1 MPHHR
6 NLKNTATIAV
16 AVFSLVAMTACAY
29 WFAKRRSLEDMHR
42 VLAPRA
48 EFYAATVGG
57 ILSKY
62 EFLPLAVAQSA
73 EVADLLL
80 HQDPARV
87 AQVNDYLKDINARVG
102 AFAVYVL
109 DPQGLVLASSNW
121 QEPTS
126 YVGQNYAFR
135 PYFQQAVHGG
145 IGHFY
150 GIGVSTGEAGLFI
163 SQPLRQG
170 GRIIGVVAAKV
181 SLDWIERS
189 WSAPAVV
196 EQIWV
201 TDANG
206 VVILSSIPGLKF
218 TTLAPLSDAQRQQI
232 LAQRQF
238 LREPLPAVDHPV
250 REEFADGATVVSL
263 TDPAS
268 DRAAPNSKGEFLAV
282 GRSLDPLEW
291 RITVLSDLAPVRAVA
306 RNAALAAMLV
316 WALILLSILYARQR
330 RRRIHERLA
339 AQEALTQA
347 YGELEI
353 KVEQRTSDLRDSN
366 QRLHA
371 EVVERERAE
380 QTLRYAQAELVQS
393 GKLAA
398 IGQMAAGVTHELNQP
413 LAALQTFSD
422 NARAFITRGRHAQAL
437 ENLSIISDL
446 VKRLGYI
453 TSQLKAFARRSDD
466 AQDPIS
472 VQRAFAQA
480 MLLVHARVAAEQVQ
494 LTVAWPEQ
502 PLLVRC
508 SEVGL
513 EQVFTNLL
521 HNAMDAMA
529 DSPTRRIEVVAV
541 HNADALEI
549 QIADTGPGIP
559 GSLVEK
565 IFDPFFTTRKQ
576 GLGLGLSISAGIIRT
591 AGGLLSVRNRTAQD
605 GGGAEFIIRL
615 VNAPEGDAG
624 NQGT

>member
-1 MPHHR
+1 MAHHR
-6 NLKNTATIAV
+6 NLKNAATVAV
-16 AVFSLVAMTACAY
+16 AVLLLAAMAASAY
-29 WFAKRRSLEDMHR
+29 WIAKRRSLDDMHR

-48 EFYAATVGG
+48 EFYAATIGG

-62 EFLPLAVAQSA
+62 EFLPLAVAQSTD
-73 EVADLLL
+73 VADLLL
-80 HQDPARV
+80 HKDPVQVARV
-87 AQVNDYLKDINARVG
+87 NAYLKDINARAG

-135 PYFQQAVHGG
+135 PYFQQAAHGG
-145 IGHFY
+145 MGHFY

-206 VVILSSIPGLKF
+206 VVILSSVPGLKF

-238 LREPLPAVDHPV
+238 LQEPLPVVDHPV

-263 TDPAS
+263 SDPAS
-268 DRAAPNSKGEFLAV
+268 KHATPSSKGEFLAV
-282 GRSLDPLEW
+282 ARSLDPLDW
-291 RITVLSDLAPVRAVA
+291 RITVLSDLAPTRALA

-316 WALILLSILYARQR
+316 WALLLLSFLYARQR
-330 RRRIHERLA
+330 RRRIRERQA

-353 KVEQRTSDLRDSN
+353 KVEQRTSD
-366 QRLHA
+366 
-371 EVVERERAE
+371 
-380 QTLRYAQAELVQS
+380 LRYAQAELVQS

-422 NARAFITRGRHAQAL
+422 NARVFITRGRYAQAL
-437 ENLSIISDL
+437 ENLAIISDL

-466 AQDPIS
+466 AKRPVE

-480 MLLVHARVAAEQVQ
+480 MLLVHARMATEQVQ
-494 LTVAWPEQ
+494 LAVAWPKH
-502 PLLVRC
+502 PLLVLC
-508 SEVGL
+508 SEIGL

-521 HNAMDAMA
+521 HNAIDAMA
-529 DSPTRRIEVVAV
+529 DSALRRIAVVAV
-541 HNADALEI
+541 HNADTLEI

-559 GSLVEK
+559 GPLAEK
-565 IFDPFFTTRKQ
+565 IFDPFFTTREQ

-615 VNAPEGDAG
+615 VRAPEGDAG

>member
-6 NLKNTATIAV
+6 NLKNTATVLLAV
-16 AVFSLVAMTACAY
+16 CLLIAMTVLAY
-29 WFAKRRSLEDMHR
+29 WWAKRRSLDDMHR

-48 EFYAATVGG
+48 EFYAATIGG

-73 EVADLLL
+73 EVADLLE
-80 HQDPARV
+80 HTDDGKVTR
-87 AQVNDYLKDINARVG
+87 VNDYLKDINTRVG

-109 DPQGLVLASSNW
+109 DTQGLVLASSNW

-135 PYFQQAVHGG
+135 PYFQQAVQGG

-163 SQPLRQG
+163 SQPLRRG
-170 GRIIGVVAAKV
+170 GRVIGVVAAKV

-206 VVILSSIPGLKF
+206 VVILSSVPGLKF
-218 TTLAPLSDAQRQQI
+218 TTLAPLSDLQRKAIQ
-232 LAQRQF
+232 AQRQF
-238 LREPLPAVDHPV
+238 FREPLPAVDHPV
-250 REEFADGATVVSL
+250 REEFADGAKVLSL

-268 DRAAPNSKGEFLAV
+268 DRAAPSSKGEFLAV
-282 GRSLDPLEW
+282 GHSLAPLEW

-316 WALILLSILYARQR
+316 WALILLSFLYARQR
-330 RRRIHERLA
+330 SRRIHERLA
-339 AQEALTQA
+339 AQEALKQA

-353 KVEQRTSDLRDSN
+353 KVEQRTSDLLDTN
-366 QRLHA
+366 QRLQA

-380 QTLRYAQAELVQS
+380 QTLRYAQVELVQS

-398 IGQMAAGVTHELNQP
+398 IGQMAAGITHELNQP

-422 NARAFITRGRHAQAL
+422 NARAFIARGRNAEAL

-453 TSQLKAFARRSDD
+453 TSQLKAFARRRDD
-466 AQDPIS
+466 AKRPIH
-472 VQRAFAQA
+472 VQRAFEQA
-480 MLLVHARVAAEQVQ
+480 MLLLHARLETELVQ
-494 LTVAWPEQ
+494 LEVAWPEP
-502 PLLVRC
+502 PLLVLC
-508 SEVGL
+508 SEIGL
-513 EQVFTNLL
+513 EQVFANLL
-521 HNAMDAMA
+521 HNAVDAMA
-529 DSPTRRIEVVAV
+529 GSATRRIEVVAV
-541 HNADALEI
+541 PNTDDLEI
-549 QIADTGPGIP
+549 HISDTGPGISAP
-559 GSLVEK
+559 LIEK

-576 GLGLGLSISAGIIRT
+576 GLGLGLSISAGIIRA
-591 AGGLLSVRNRTAQD
+591 AGGSLAMHNRTAQD
-605 GGGAEFIIRL
+605 GGGAVFIIRL
-615 VNAPEGDAG
+615 LYAAGDDAG
-624 NQGT
+624 NRET